1 MSRQYQWAVFYG
13 THWAGTPGHPKAKW
27 KDGQRQNWGAAEGE
41 ARLSAREM
49 KADPKRFRNVVLKRR
64 PVGDWEPVE
73 L

>member
-1 MSRQYQWAVFYG
+1 MGGVLRHALGWYTRPPQ
-13 THWAGTPGHPKAKW
+13 
-27 KDGQRQNWGAAEGE
+27 GQVEGRPAAELGCRQGE